1 LKDHLNRN
9 SYRILEIEAEISRK
23 TICSLTTRVT
33 GELIHSNEL
42 TKIMQPQNYCGI
54 LLIDGK
60 FVPVRDTKKAEFGF
74 LPKSAKR
81 RGKTKGGL
89 VIISYIDYLTHDIPI
104 YEISLSENMYDIE
117 AGFRKLK
124 EIGYP
129 LRVVVC
135 DESMGETAQVAKK
148 IFPNVFIQTC
158 LTHYGRAIDR
168 TFKAK
173 AAKRSIKALENR
185 LKKMNGNFLIST
197 CHYARAQAISI
208 VNRISELE
216 FEYGYL
222 IKIEEIF
229 QDIFWKAKDLEEL
242 NYYENELNVAIGQ
255 MDLKRYP
262 YEKRIK
268 DRYLDYYEKRE
279 QIVTSIMHPE
289 LKIPR
294 TTNLIEGYHSTTL
307 EIRFTSIRGFKTQ
320 QNARNYINAL
330 ILKYRFHKFT
340 DCKTQFKNLNG
351 RSPLEIAEPKN
362 HQNFRIDDWVRFCR
376 NLKKRP

>member
-1 LKDHLNRN
+1 LKNNLNRN
-9 SYRILEIEAEISRK
+9 SYRILENEGEISRK

-33 GELIHSNEL
+33 GELIDSNEL
-42 TKIMQPQNYCGI
+42 TKIMQPKNYSGI

-60 FVPVRDTKKAEFGF
+60 FVPVRNTKKAKYGF

-89 VIISYIDYLTHDIPI
+89 VIISYMDYLTHDIPI
-104 YEISLSENMYDIE
+104 YEIALSENMYDIE

-124 EIGYP
+124 EIGYL

-135 DESMGETAQVAKK
+135 DESMGEIAQVAKK
-148 IFPNVFIQTC
+148 MYPDVIIQTC
-158 LTHYGRAIDR
+158 LTHYGRVIDR

-173 AAKRSIKALENR
+173 AAKRRIKALENKLR
-185 LKKMNGNFLIST
+185 KLDDWHLRPT
-197 CHYARAQAISI
+197 WHYSRERAIQLTNEIA
-208 VNRISELE
+208 ELE

-222 IKIEEIF
+222 IRIEEIF
-229 QDIFWKAKDLEEL
+229 QDIFWKAKDLEDL
-242 NYYENELNVAIGQ
+242 NYYENELNVAIAW

-262 YEKRIK
+262 YGKRIK

-279 QIVTSIMHPE
+279 QIIASIMNPE
-289 LKIPR
+289 PEIPR
-294 TTNLIEGYHSTTL
+294 TTNLIEGFHSTTL
-307 EIRFTSIRGFKTQ
+307 EIRFTSIRGFKKE

-340 DCKTQFKNLNG
+340 DCKKKFKNLNG
-351 RSPLEIAEPKN
+351 RSPLEIAAPKN
-362 HQNFRIDDWVRFCR
+362 HQNFRNHDWVRFCR